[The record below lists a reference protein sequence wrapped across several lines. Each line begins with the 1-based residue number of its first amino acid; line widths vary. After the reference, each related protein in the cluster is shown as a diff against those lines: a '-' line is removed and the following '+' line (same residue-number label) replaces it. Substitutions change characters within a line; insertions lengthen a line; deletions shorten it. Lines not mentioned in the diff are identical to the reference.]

1 MARCVETRR
10 RNAPWETPRV
20 ARVKVTDGVHI
31 GQALHDALQIGT
43 WATQGQLN
51 ELRLEGIHEDP
62 WVPPLGG
69 WISVFLHIALTLWK
83 RVANHKHYMDPA
95 PGL

>member
-43 WATQGQLN
+43 WASKSKLK
-51 ELRLEGIHEDP
+51 ELRVKNP
-62 WVPPLGG
+62 
-69 WISVFLHIALTLWK
+69 
-83 RVANHKHYMDPA
+83 
-95 PGL
+95 